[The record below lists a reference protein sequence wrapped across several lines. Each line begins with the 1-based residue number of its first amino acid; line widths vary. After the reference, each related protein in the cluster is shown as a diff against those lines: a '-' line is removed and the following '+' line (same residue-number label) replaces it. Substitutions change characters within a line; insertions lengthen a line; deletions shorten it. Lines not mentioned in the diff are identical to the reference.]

1 MSAPKLQFHTY
12 APATITIGGHE
23 IALLIKRQ
31 SVQEFAAFDRLF
43 FRAMNNEADR
53 LILVRRP
60 GEEMARQERVVLSAD
75 RVAAYQASITLIE
88 GSDLAS
94 MPDVVAQLLAL
105 VRQILGEVQP
115 NEAWAIDDEEI
126 KRRRRLEMT
135 EQERANYE
143 RVQKADQEAFEA
155 AVLQGVTDF
164 IRVVPGQITLQD
176 EDTGAVS
183 DVTTGAQ
190 LLRCI
195 GSESGVL
202 FRLLLL
208 IRTANTLGDQEKN
221 ASGSR
226 STSNSSSSARDPKA
240 TGELPQI
247 AASAAPLVSVTTGAV
262 TQTVPSPSG
271 STGM

>member
-1 MSAPKLQFHTY
+1 MSTPKLQFHTY
-12 APATITIGGHE
+12 APATITIGGNE

-43 FRAMNNEADR
+43 YRAMNNEADC

-105 VRQILGEVQP
+105 VHQILGEVQP

-143 RVQKADQEAFEA
+143 RVQKADREAFEA

-164 IRVVPGQITLQD
+164 VRVVPGQITLRD
-176 EDTGAVS
+176 VDTGVVS

-195 GSESGVL
+195 GSDGGVL

-226 STSNSSSSARDPKA
+226 STSSSSSSARDPKA
-240 TGELPQI
+240 TGEPPQI